1 MEGHIC
7 ESTFEQE
14 PVSEKG
20 NKVNTLGVHLMRWLQ
35 GKSSQEMIIH
45 QFLKCRNL
53 MASNKFY
60 RTDLEAQGSTLSAQY
75 VAPSAQAVV
84 RDQSLIKIRV

>member
-1 MEGHIC
+1 MEGHIY
-7 ESTFEQE
+7 ESTFEQG
-14 PVSEKG
+14 PLSEKG
-20 NKVNTLGVHLMRWLQ
+20 KVNTLGVHLMRWLQ

-60 RTDLEAQGSTLSAQY
+60 WTDLQAKGGTFSAQY

-84 RDQSLIKIRV
+84 RDQCLIKIRV